1 MSRSNLDG
9 ISKLNTAPQLTET
22 ITIDRNSREHTQNK
36 VNQKELNK
44 KHLKT
49 KKKSVKSDV
58 IEFLPKKDLNRS
70 FVCLYCV

>member
-1 MSRSNLDG
+1 MSLVSRSNLDG

-58 IEFLPKKDLNRS
+58 I
-70 FVCLYCV
+70 